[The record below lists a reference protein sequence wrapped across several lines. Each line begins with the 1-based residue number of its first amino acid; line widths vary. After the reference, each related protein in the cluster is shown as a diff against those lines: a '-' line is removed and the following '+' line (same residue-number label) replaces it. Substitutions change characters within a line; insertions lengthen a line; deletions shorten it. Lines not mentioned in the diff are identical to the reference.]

1 MPPDSPGM
9 GGDPTT
15 WDRQQV
21 QLVAPDGSLSAFEF

>member
-1 MPPDSPGM
+1 M

-21 QLVAPDGSLSAFEF
+21 QLVAADGSLSAFEF